1 MKTKLMKS
9 LLAVA
14 CLLSS
19 IGASAYDFTVD
30 GIYYNVTS
38 FTDMTCSVTS
48 GDVKYAGDITIP
60 ANVTYNNKTLA
71 VTSIGDDAFMYCSGL
86 TSITIPNSVTS
97 IKWSAFYG
105 CSGLTNITI
114 PNSVTSIG
122 SCAFSGCS
130 GLTSITIPNS
140 VTSIGSYAFNG
151 CI

>member
-9 LLAVA
+9 LLAMA

-38 FTDMTCSVTS
+38 LADMTCSVTR
-48 GDVKYAGDITIP
+48 GDVKYKGEITIP
-60 ANVTYNNKTLA
+60 ANVTYNNRTLA
-71 VTSIGDDAFMYCSGL
+71 VTSIGNKAFFECFELIDVS
-86 TSITIPNSVTS
+86 
-97 IKWSAFYG
+97 
-105 CSGLTNITI
+105 I

-122 SCAFSGCS
+122 GSAF
-130 GLTSITIPNS
+130 
-140 VTSIGSYAFNG
+140 AG

>member
-30 GIYYNVTS
+30 GIYYNATS
-38 FTDMTCSVTS
+38 VTDMTCSVTS
-48 GDVKYAGDITIP
+48 GDVEYAGDITFP
-60 ANVTYNNKTLA
+60 ANVTYKNRTLA
-71 VTSIGDDAFMYCSGL
+71 VTSIGSSAFDGCSEL

-97 IKWSAFYG
+97 IGNYAFGG
-105 CSGLTNITI
+105 CH
-114 PNSVTSIG
+114 
-122 SCAFSGCS
+122 

-140 VTSIGSYAFNG
+140 VTSIGTAAFDG